1 MKRIEEI
8 LAKDGVDYIGITCDN
23 KIDFYNLMSMLDKP
37 NKHVTAYGTSR
48 EEYNIVIDNSK
59 MTDSSDDSDEDDDD
73 IADDSDLS
81 ED

>member
-1 MKRIEEI
+1 
-8 LAKDGVDYIGITCDN
+8 
-23 KIDFYNLMSMLDKP
+23 MSMLDKS
-37 NKHVTAYGTSR
+37 NKNVTAYGTSR

-73 IADDSDLS
+73 MADDSDLS